1 MDSSN
6 IEFYRSSIDYIL
18 KVQNQDGSIPWEN
31 DKKLDPW
38 DHVEAAMGLSVALK
52 KEEVEQAF
60 LWLKNNQLTDGS
72 WYS

>member
-18 KVQNQDGSIPWEN
+18 KVQNQDGSIPWEK

-38 DHVEAAMGLSVALK
+38 DHIEATMGLSVALK
-52 KEEVEQAF
+52 KEEVEQYIPGPKIH
-60 LWLKNNQLTDGS
+60 LLGYTSTSK
-72 WYS
+72 